1 METIRINI
9 NSINGNDERYQVRDP
24 RAGTY
29 GEKVGEELS
38 SKGHIKSM
46 VKALTDNP
54 KLRLPKIEVT
64 TDPSDKSKYII
75 VDGFHRYAAFK
86 QINKESKGARY
97 QQLRCTF
104 LKDVPVERAL
114 SINTEHTAKSLTA
127 SQRTELQWQKFLA
140 LMDNNPKVS
149 IKQTAEIIG
158 VATSTVSDWR
168 KDREECI
175 EKGFF
180 KPISSVGKNEVT
192 GYPIRR
198 LARQE
203 LLKDSFG
210 DYALEAEGQL
220 YDADKELLA
229 TILKVAKKA
238 KEPDKLLRA
247 VESYWGSNHK
257 LVDYDADFSETDESE
272 YEGF

>member
-9 NSINGNDERYQVRDP
+9 NSINANDERYQVRDP

-29 GEKVGEELS
+29 GEKVGEELG
-38 SKGHIKSM
+38 SKAHIKNI
-46 VKALTDNP
+46 VKALKDNP
-54 KLRLPKIEVT
+54 KKRITPIEVT
-64 TDPSDKSKYII
+64 TDPSNEGKYII

-86 QINKESKGARY
+86 QINKDSKGARY
-97 QQLRCTF
+97 QQLRCVF
-104 LKDVPVERAL
+104 SEDVPIEKAL

-127 SQRTELQWQKFLA
+127 NQRTELQWQRFLA
-140 LMDNNPKVS
+140 LMDSNPEVS
-149 IKQTAEIIG
+149 IKQTSEKIG
-158 VATSTVSDWR
+158 VVTSTVEKWR
-168 KDREECI
+168 KERREFM

-180 KPISSVGKNEVT
+180 KPTSSVGKNEVT
-192 GYPIRR
+192 RYPILR

-203 LLKDSFG
+203 LIKDSFG
-210 DYALEAEGQL
+210 DDIPETEGQL
-220 YDADKELLA
+220 CDTDKELLA
-229 TILKVAKKA
+229 TILKVANKA

-257 LVDYDADFSETDESE
+257 LVDYDADFSETDENK